1 MSKVT
6 FSLVGGQPF
15 PVYAQALDSEPDI
28 LVLFYSEQTERIAQ
42 NIEQC
47 IKQKLPKTT
56 VSKVLVDATNL
67 KESSFTFNAYAN
79 AWLKP
84 GNEVTVNLSGGTKP
98 WSMQL
103 LNIFAGKDNA
113 RCVFIDQNNY
123 IWDMASYER
132 HKFDHTDISLDDKFA
147 LYGVQVS
154 QRTSIDVYDAQDLKA
169 MCDVERLYRFHS
181 KCFNDIVSKIE
192 QDDKQGIFTGTYS
205 SSNMLC
211 HINRTGKD
219 RFECSF
225 EKANTAH
232 RVKLV
237 IASPHASQL
246 MLCSGWFE
254 LKVAKLLSQ
263 WYGARTVWLN
273 TIINYPHSTDP
284 INEIDVIVETTND
297 KLLFV
302 ECKTQVYAPTDVD
315 KFNDVTKSYGGQ
327 GSKRIFF
334 THWSMKN
341 VAQLKCDAL
350 RIPHYVF
357 SEVARDQ
364 LSIQSFFNALD
375 KYMGTINAR

>member
-28 LVLFYSEQTERIAQ
+28 LVLFHSEQTERIAQ

-67 KESSFTFNAYAN
+67 KESSLTFNAYAN

-103 LNIFAGKDNA
+103 LNIFAGKDKA
-113 RCVFIDQNNY
+113 KCVFIDQNNY

-132 HKFDHTDISLDDKFA
+132 HKFDHTSISIDDKFA
-147 LYGVQVS
+147 LYGVIAH
-154 QRTSIDVYDAQDLKA
+154 QRTSLDDYDSSDFDAIQKI
-169 MCDVERLYRFHS
+169 ERLFLSGWGAFNEIVKAINDHS
-181 KCFNDIVSKIE
+181 NR
-192 QDDKQGIFTGTYS
+192 GMTTGVYKYTKDPRIS
-205 SSNMLC
+205 I
-211 HINRTGKD
+211 HRTGLND
-219 RFECSF
+219 FECSYTDRQ
-225 EKANTAH
+225 KN
-232 RVKLV
+232 VKHFT
-237 IASPHASQL
+237 ISSPHAAVL
-246 MLCSGWFE
+246 LLNTGWFE

-263 WYGARTVWLN
+263 WYGARKVWLN
-273 TIINYPHSTDP
+273 TSINYPGQGK
-284 INEIDVIVETTND
+284 IVNEIDVIVETTND

-302 ECKTQVYAPTDVD
+302 ECKTGVYDSTDID
-315 KFNDVTKSYGGQ
+315 KFNDVIKNYGGL
-327 GSKRIFF
+327 GGKRIFM
-334 THWSMKN
+334 TYNAMKDFPLAKCN
-341 VAQLKCDAL
+341 ALNIPCFNTAQAM
-350 RIPHYVF
+350 
-357 SEVARDQ
+357 RDKAATAA
-364 LSIQSFFNALD
+364 FFDRLD